1 VEAVDA
7 ENSEVKKLRE
17 LLADQVQK
25 VTRLSA
31 LYRDACE
38 RILLLERQIFRAK
51 AERVNVDQ
59 LNLQFAAQKA
69 ELDKLA
75 GQLDEASIDI
85 DASKE
90 STDTDASLASESEDA
105 PNEALK
111 KRGGRGRRNLD
122 ESALP
127 IEVVELRSPE
137 FDERNPI
144 IGWET
149 SWRLGY
155 RRGGMIRIKVSRA
168 IYRTAAEEKTSDVAS
183 DASEHDGNTA
193 PKSTIH
199 TTELGREVQ
208 ARSLLAPSLMAH
220 LLMTKFGHGV
230 PFYRQEE
237 MCKNLGAAVD
247 RGTMSRMAENVGA
260 TLLPVVDAML
270 EDAIQTA
277 FCIATDATGVAVQAT
292 ADERNQS
299 GRAACRRAHFF
310 VAVADRTHVLFRY
323 EPKHTSAAVQ
333 RLFHGF
339 TGYIQADAHTVYDAL
354 FSEED
359 SAAFPTEV
367 GCWSHARR
375 YFWNAASA
383 GDIDGKEALFR
394 IRMWFENERL
404 WKELPPRER
413 ASRRIQRS
421 KPLVD
426 DFFRWVESRYEA
438 RGDER
443 GLFRSAL
450 VYVRNQEI
458 ALRRFLTEGRLLLD
472 NNRSERALRTVAVG
486 RKNWLFVGSDDHGN
500 ATACIFS
507 LLASA
512 RLHGLDPEL
521 YLADLIRVFPAWPR
535 SRYLELAPKNW
546 AATRARLSKKQ
557 LEEPV
562 GVLTVPPAL

>member
-1 VEAVDA
+1 MLA
-7 ENSEVKKLRE
+7 ENAERI
-17 LLADQVQK
+17 AH
-25 VTRLSA
+25 LSA

-59 LNLQFAAQKA
+59 LKLQFATEKA
-69 ELDKLA
+69 ALDKLVTELEGA
-75 GQLDEASIDI
+75 TTPEKSA
-85 DASKE
+85 
-90 STDTDASLASESEDA
+90 A
-105 PNEALK
+105 PTPLPPEPRDSDGK
-111 KRGGRGRRNLD
+111 KRPSKGRRNLE

-127 IEVVELRSPE
+127 IEAFELRSPE
-137 FDERNPI
+137 FEGHDPI

-168 IYRTAAEEKTSDVAS
+168 IYRVSTNFGDTSAS
-183 DASEHDGNTA
+183 MPLDSSVGNVDESA
-193 PKSTIH
+193 DLTIH
-199 TTELGREVQ
+199 TTEIGREVQ
-208 ARSLLAPSLMAH
+208 TRSLLAPCLMAH

-237 MCKNLGAAVD
+237 MCKNLGAPVD
-247 RGTMSRMAENVGA
+247 RGTMSRMAENVGG
-260 TLLPVVDAML
+260 TLVPVVDAML
-270 EDAIQTA
+270 EDAVKTA
-277 FCIATDATGVAVQAT
+277 FCIATDATGIAVQPT
-292 ADERNQS
+292 ADDRGQS
-299 GRAACRRAHFF
+299 GRTACRRAHFF
-310 VAVADRTHVLFRY
+310 VAIADRAHVIFRY

-333 RLFHGF
+333 RLFDGF
-339 TGYIQADAHTVYDAL
+339 TGYIQADAHTIYDVL
-354 FSEED
+354 FSEDD
-359 SAAFPTEV
+359 SVNFPTEV

-383 GDIDGKEALFR
+383 GDVDGKEALFR
-394 IRMWFENERL
+394 IRMWFENEEP
-404 WKELPPRER
+404 WKDLPPSER
-413 ASRRIQRS
+413 ALRRVQRS

-438 RGDER
+438 RGAER

-450 VYVRNQEI
+450 VYVRNQEV

-512 RLHGLDPEL
+512 RLHDLDPEL

-546 AATRARLSKKQ
+546 AATRARLSEKE
-557 LEEPV
+557 LAAPL
-562 GVLTVPPAL
+562 GALTVPPAA